1 MEEEG
6 PMSSIYRKGEV
17 LGWGSVAVVYRGW
30 DELLDRSVAIKE
42 LKQPFAGNEPFARS
56 FRAQALKML
65 DLSSR
70 YVMATHALDGDRSVQ
85 TVVREVAEETVGQK
99 SIHGPMEPEVVLRLL
114 RQVLAG
120 LDALHGRGILHGAV
134 KPENIFICGDDYKIG
149 DFGLPPLE
157 GAPPFPLSRYR
168 YSSPEDLLASDRV
181 DRCSDVYSLGVV
193 AYELILGP
201 LRLEQVVEELV
212 RGESRRTEPRSRTGE
227 RDELW
232 PRFHGSGIDLPPI
245 HELDPG
251 VPAALSLTLRKMISK
266 DRTARFPNCKKVL
279 ASLGAAAPS
288 ELPTGSQ
295 RISIV
300 MNTPAPAAAMSPNPP
315 ARPAMNWLWAGGGA
329 LAVAVLI
336 AAGAWTFG
344 AHNAGQKPAASP
356 AGGNVESSVLSPPPV
371 QAPAAEGDLADRLL
385 RLRSE
390 GGLSISL
397 EPPVGGDPPRL
408 ALGTPLNF
416 RVESDR
422 GGHLLLF
429 ALASD
434 GSIACIFP
442 NWRRP
447 VVTIAKGAAMVLPS
461 PQERLAGLNLE
472 ADKPLGRDL
481 VFALVD
487 DQGLPAL
494 PLAGPGNLL
503 IYSPGRDAQAFTG
516 WLETLRRDHPD
527 ETRMAAL
534 AYEVGAA
541 P

>member
-1 MEEEG
+1 
-6 PMSSIYRKGEV
+6 MSSIYRKGEV

-42 LKQPFAGNEPFARS
+42 LKQPFAGSEPFSRA

-70 YVMATHALDGDRSVQ
+70 YVLATHALDGDRSVQ
-85 TVVREVAEETVGQK
+85 AVVREVAEETVGQR
-99 SIHGPMEPEVVLRLL
+99 SLHGPMDPEVVLRLL
-114 RQVLAG
+114 RQILAG

-134 KPENIFICGDDYKIG
+134 KPENIFVCGDDYKIG

-201 LRLEQVVEELV
+201 LRLEQVVEELL
-212 RGESRRTEPRSRTGE
+212 RGEGGRIEPRSRTGE
-227 RDELW
+227 RNELW
-232 PRFHGSGIDLPPI
+232 PRFHGAGIDLPPI

-251 VPAALSLTLRKMISK
+251 VPAALSLTLQKMISK
-266 DRTARFPNCKKVL
+266 DRTVRFPNCKKVL
-279 ASLGAAAPS
+279 ASLGAAAPA
-288 ELPTGSQ
+288 ELPSGSQ
-295 RISIV
+295 RITLA
-300 MNTPAPAAAMSPNPP
+300 MKRPAPAAAMAPSPPP
-315 ARPAMNWLWAGGGA
+315 RPATNWIWAGGGA
-329 LAVAVLI
+329 LAVAALI

-344 AHNAGQKPAASP
+344 AHGAGPKSMPPP
-356 AGGNVESSVLSPPPV
+356 AGSVESSAPQPPPV
-371 QAPAAEGDLADRLL
+371 QAPAAAEGDLAARLL
-385 RLRSE
+385 RLRSSE

-397 EPPVGGDPPRL
+397 EPAAGGDPPRL

-422 GGHLLLF
+422 DGHLLLF

-447 VVTIAKGAAMVLPS
+447 VVTVAKGASMVLPS

-472 ADKPLGRDL
+472 ADEPLGRDL

-487 DQGLPAL
+487 NQDLPAL
-494 PLAGPGNLL
+494 PLAGPGKLL
-503 IYSPGRDAQAFTG
+503 IYAPGRNARAFTD
-516 WLETLRRDHPD
+516 WLEKLRREHPE

-534 AYEVGAA
+534 DFEVGAA
-541 P
+541 R